1 MQDLTYGALF
11 MDSLSVIAAI
21 CALLMGLDHI
31 QCLKKHFLLK
41 KIVLCV
47 GIGVLMVMILF
58 VGTFFH

>member
-1 MQDLTYGALF
+1 

-58 VGTFFH
+58 VGTFFSLN